1 MQCERW
7 DKMALSKKEK
17 ILIGRRIKEIRLE
30 KGMTTKEFGKLFG
43 ASDSNVT
50 SWEKGRTSPNPERL
64 KAIAKIGD
72 TTVEELLHSYLNQ
85 VEFNKRMENKDD
97 ELRELIFEK
106 LVSFFNELKR
116 TELNNVVLE
125 SEKINRIV
133 SLIIKPGTKD
143 KDEKLE
149 EFANVLVDNLMSKTY
164 ILYWNLVY
172 ELCFSEDNIQRE
184 AYVSGM
190 LFNFLK
196 EYLQTDE
203 RYTLPLILFTLEE
216 TKKDIKSITDNI
228 SNDSRQPIN
237 KVDLLERI
245 DDLIAFVSN
254 NNK

>member
-1 MQCERW
+1 MKKKEDIILGKRIKDIRINLNYDQKRFAKEIGATVS
-7 DKMALSKKEK
+7 ALSNWENGRNKPNMEK
-17 ILIGRRIKEIRLE
+17 L
-30 KGMTTKEFGKLFG
+30 
-43 ASDSNVT
+43 SN
-50 SWEKGRTSPNPERL
+50 
-64 KAIAKIGD
+64 IAKIGD
-72 TTVEELLHSYLNQ
+72 TSVKELLRSHLDKVEFEKRMRNKDTELRGFIFEEL
-85 VEFNKRMENKDD
+85 V
-97 ELRELIFEK
+97 I
-106 LVSFFNELKR
+106 FFNELKR

>member
-1 MQCERW
+1 MKKKEDIILGKRIKDIRINLNYDQKRFAKEIGATVS
-7 DKMALSKKEK
+7 ALSNWENGRNKPNMEK
-17 ILIGRRIKEIRLE
+17 L
-30 KGMTTKEFGKLFG
+30 
-43 ASDSNVT
+43 SN
-50 SWEKGRTSPNPERL
+50 
-64 KAIAKIGD
+64 IAKIGD
-72 TTVEELLHSYLNQ
+72 TSVKELLRSHLDKVEFEKRMRNKDTELRGFIFEEL
-85 VEFNKRMENKDD
+85 V
-97 ELRELIFEK
+97 I
-106 LVSFFNELKR
+106 FFNELKR

-149 EFANVLVDNLMSKTY
+149 EFANVLVDNIMSKTY

>member
-1 MQCERW
+1 MSI
-7 DKMALSKKEK
+7 KNYYKKV
-17 ILIGRRIKEIRLE
+17 IGERIKDIRLN
-30 KGMTTKEFGKLFG
+30 KGMTLEEFGKLFN
-43 ASDSNVT
+43 ASKSIVYRWENGT
-50 SWEKGRTSPNPERL
+50 SFPNPERL

-72 TTVEELLHSYLNQ
+72 TTVEELLYLNQ

-143 KDEKLE
+143 KEEKLE

-172 ELCFSEDNIQRE
+172 ELCFSENNIQRE

>member
-1 MQCERW
+1 MSI
-7 DKMALSKKEK
+7 KNYYKKV
-17 ILIGRRIKEIRLE
+17 IGECIKDIRLN
-30 KGMTTKEFGKLFG
+30 KGMTLEEFGKLFN
-43 ASDSNVT
+43 ASKSIVYRWENGT
-50 SWEKGRTSPNPERL
+50 SFPNPERL

-184 AYVSGM
+184 AYVSGT